1 MAKDGAELS
10 EDDSGGNIA
19 CAGEYGSALGELAE
33 FFDHRASLSE
43 AARFAMAIGIQ
54 KGMRIESKDWK
65 KGTWK
70 AGKKATSGRTR
81 NLAHLGSTFSEDSK
95 WDIDSLFEML
105 NLKVDEVPLNT
116 LISEYISGG
125 MKWIVD
131 NEVEKG
137 VQFSRLKTDFPHL
150 FSE

>member
-1 MAKDGAELS
+1 MAKEEPDVS
-10 EDDSGGNIA
+10 EDDAGGNIA
-19 CAGEYGSALGELAE
+19 CAGEYGSELGELAE

-54 KGMRIESKDWK
+54 KGIRVESKDWK

-70 AGKKATSGRTR
+70 AGKKATSGKTR
-81 NLAHLGSTFSEDSK
+81 NLAHLGSTFSEDSR
-95 WDIDSLFEML
+95 WDIETLFDML
-105 NLKVDEVPLNT
+105 NLRVDGVPLNT
-116 LISEYISGG
+116 LISEYITGG
-125 MKWIVD
+125 MKWIVE

-137 VQFSRLKTDFPHL
+137 VQFSRLKAEFPHL